1 MGLPVYE
8 ENSASFAEKMTTITL
23 TEFKDYNTEK
33 LLEFLKREEELHLI
47 QEDFDTLEK
56 ERICGV
62 DFLEFTMEEFRSFGM
77 KGGPAKR
84 LSKYTIKLKN
94 ELEEFEEKL
103 EQIEN
108 QLDYDY
114 TDYNKNT
121 KKSSPPLIP
130 NDYRALKEG
139 AQVIGCGDDHDVNA
153 KLDSP

>member
-1 MGLPVYE
+1 
-8 ENSASFAEKMTTITL
+8 
-23 TEFKDYNTEK
+23 
-33 LLEFLKREEELHLI
+33 
-47 QEDFDTLEK
+47 
-56 ERICGV
+56 
-62 DFLEFTMEEFRSFGM
+62 MEEFRSFGM